1 MCVLQQMK
9 FELEQKR
16 DILNA
21 MESELAKAVH
31 WNGQIDHSFHQCDVD
46 LSRYTELVVQMT
58 DRWHRILT
66 QIDNR

>member
-16 DILNA
+16 DVLNA
-21 MESELAKAVH
+21 MESELGKAVH

-46 LSRYTELVVQMT
+46 LSRYAELVGQMT
-58 DRWHRILT
+58 DRWHRIQT